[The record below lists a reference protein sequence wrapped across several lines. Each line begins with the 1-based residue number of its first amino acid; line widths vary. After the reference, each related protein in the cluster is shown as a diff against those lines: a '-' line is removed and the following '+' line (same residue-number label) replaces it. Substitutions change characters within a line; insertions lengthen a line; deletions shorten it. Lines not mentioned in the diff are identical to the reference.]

1 MALRVTV
8 EEMAL
13 LEGCEKRR
21 DYVNKHFKK
30 FPEFYT
36 DSMAAGVKRAENI
49 HARRVEFQ
57 AIVDKEKHTVVI
69 PSKTITKELTKG
81 VKIDS
86 LPDSAEILVK
96 ILNELRIHTRQYDE
110 LLQIARAPKPFYT
123 PTPTAGKPPHVYTGG
138 GNAPTKTFTA
148 EDASAHVG
156 GGKDVNK

>member
-13 LEGCEKRR
+13 LEGCKSRK

-30 FPEFYT
+30 FPEFYK

-57 AIVDKEKHTVVI
+57 AVVDKEKHTVVV
-69 PSKTITKELTKG
+69 PTKVITKELSKNG
-81 VKIDS
+81 KVDS

-96 ILNELRIHTRQYDE
+96 ILNELRIQTKQYDE
-110 LLQIARAPKPFYT
+110 LLQIARAPKNHFT
-123 PTPTAGKPPHVYTGG
+123 PVTSPLEPYTGG
-138 GNAPTKTFTA
+138 GGGAPTKTFTA
-148 EDASAHVG
+148 ADVISGSKPSGAAN
-156 GGKDVNK
+156 VNK